1 VEDFLTALGLVFF
14 LEGLPWF
21 MIPGSMRDGMRRMSE
36 LPDPLLRQS
45 GLIAMVLGVLVV
57 YLVKG

>member
-1 VEDFLTALGLVFF
+1 
-14 LEGLPWF
+14 